1 MLPGQSGKMIATFIS
16 TSTSPAAGSGRSRL
30 NASITAQTA
39 KSCISQPTSWHIA
52 APSAGTGRRR
62 TASPWR
68 AMISERAQA
77 PHPVVHAAAAG
88 AGEEEAD
95 HQEDEAD
102 EPEDDQARH
111 GPVRDLRRQQDPGDE
126 DRDREE
132 VEQAVR
138 EDGAEQGRAR
148 SPAVREV
155 PAQHRDAR
163 ELAGPGRQHR
173 VPEQPDPEGGEH
185 LAEAW
190 VRLGQRLVDRQPP
203 RERAREDGEE
213 VEQDADDHPAPGDRV
228 ERVVDGVPL
237 GATPP
242 DREQGGAEQGEHE
255 QAARPGIA
263 SDARRAASRSAPRVG
278 FDRPLVDALEPAG
291 DVAPRVPLD
300 RERPGRLAHRDATRL
315 VGEER
320 R

>member
-16 TSTSPAAGSGRSRL
+16 TSTSPAAGRGRSRS

-39 KSCISQPTSWHIA
+39 KSCISQPTSWNIA

-68 AMISERAQA
+68 AMIRSARRL
-77 PHPVVHAAAAG
+77 PIPSCTRPPPVR
-88 AGEEEAD
+88 GEEEAD
-95 HQEDEAD
+95 HQQDEAD

-111 GPVRDLRRQQDPGDE
+111 GPVRDLGGHQDPGDE
-126 DRDREE
+126 DRDREQ

-138 EDGAEQGRAR
+138 EDGAEQSRAR

-155 PAQHRDAR
+155 PAQDGDPR

-173 VPEQPDPEGGEH
+173 VPEQPDPEGREH
-185 LAEAW
+185 LTEAW

-213 VEQDADDHPAPGDRV
+213 VEQDADDHPAPGHRV

-237 GATPP
+237 GAAPP
-242 DREQGGAEQGEHE
+242 DREQGGAEQREHE

-263 SDARRAASRSAPRVG
+263 SDDGEALHAA
-278 FDRPLVDALEPAG
+278 
-291 DVAPRVPLD
+291 
-300 RERPGRLAHRDATRL
+300 RLASASIAL
-315 VGEER
+315 S
-320 R
+320 

>member
-16 TSTSPAAGSGRSRL
+16 TSTSPAAGRGRSRL

-39 KSCISQPTSWHIA
+39 KQLHQPADELEHRRA
-52 APSAGTGRRR
+52 ERRHRPPQDGEPLAGHDH
-62 TASPWR
+62 
-68 AMISERAQA
+68 ERAQA

-111 GPVRDLRRQQDPGDE
+111 GPVRDLRGHQDPGDE
-126 DRDREE
+126 DRDREQ

-138 EDGAEQGRAR
+138 EDGAEQSRAR

-155 PAQHRDAR
+155 PAQHGDAR

-185 LAEAW
+185 LTEAR

-213 VEQDADDHPAPGDRV
+213 IEQDADDHPAPGHRV

-237 GATPP
+237 GAAPP
-242 DREQGGAEQGEHE
+242 DREHGGAEQREHE

-263 SDARRAASRSAPRVG
+263 SDDGEALHAA
-278 FDRPLVDALEPAG
+278 
-291 DVAPRVPLD
+291 
-300 RERPGRLAHRDATRL
+300 RLASASIAL
-315 VGEER
+315 S
-320 R
+320 